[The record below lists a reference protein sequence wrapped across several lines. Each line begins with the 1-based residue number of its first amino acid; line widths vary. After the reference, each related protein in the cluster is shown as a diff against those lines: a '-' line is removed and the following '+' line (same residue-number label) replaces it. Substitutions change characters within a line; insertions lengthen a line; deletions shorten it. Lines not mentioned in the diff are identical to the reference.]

1 MQNIDKISGKT
12 KLLTEKDR
20 LATQIL
26 DKLSGFFVEQ
36 WIEDNT
42 DYAWSFFVNNTLI
55 GYCTTGCADDCPDI
69 IETHP
74 SYTVDSLLIS
84 NVFILPEYR
93 HNHFGSQMIV
103 EAIHNRWKSDG
114 ERNSVFLQAIS
125 ESVMQFYEKNG
136 FHVLEDEI
144 MILCP

>member
-42 DYAWSFFVNNTLI
+42 DYAWRFFINNTLV

-84 NVFILPEYR
+84 DVFILPEYR

-103 EAIHNRWKSDG
+103 EAIHNR
-114 ERNSVFLQAIS
+114 
-125 ESVMQFYEKNG
+125 
-136 FHVLEDEI
+136 
-144 MILCP
+144 